1 MNLQVGFMDCGLGF
15 RVKVKGLGFTVWL
28 EGVGFGVEA
37 SYFRVFGFRV
47 LDLCVLKFCYSFR

>member
-1 MNLQVGFMDCGLGF
+1 MDCGLGF